1 MQKRKRGQVIEKI
14 NNLNEWE
21 QKVRKAD
28 VLVFDL
34 DGTLINTDYANFLS
48 YKAAIEQII
57 QPRLNL
63 YFNPSKRITREV
75 IRAFVPDISEENFKK
90 IIKIKESLYSD
101 YLHETKLNREIAD
114 ILDRFQNKDI
124 VLVTN
129 SRRKRVSL
137 LLTHHDITDKF
148 THKYYRENMT
158 STNKFQHV
166 LSVLQISGSFVVV
179 FENNESQIEL
189 AISAGVPAE
198 NILKVV

>member
-1 MQKRKRGQVIEKI
+1 MQKRKLGQVIEKI
-14 NNLNEWE
+14 NNLKEWE
-21 QKVRKAD
+21 QKIRKAD

-57 QPRLNL
+57 KPRLNL
-63 YFNPSKRITREV
+63 NFNPSKRITREV

-101 YLHETKLNREIAD
+101 YLNETKLNRGTAD
-114 ILDRFQNKDI
+114 ILDKFQNKDI

-129 SRRKRVSL
+129 SRRKRVNL

-148 THKYYRENMT
+148 TYKYYRENMT
-158 STNKFQHV
+158 SANKFQHV
-166 LSVLQISGSFVVV
+166 LSVLKISGSFVVV

-189 AISAGVPAE
+189 AISAGVPSE